1 MVALSSK
8 SNTGF
13 ISGSFPLQ
21 MCHFPSYSVTEH
33 FWKLLPC
40 YETLNSGRCS
50 SLLGQMQTAHL
61 WMTEVQ
67 ISVTPT
73 SPLPEACAFRVHP
86 ECKCL

>member
-21 MCHFPSYSVTEH
+21 MRHFLSYSVAEH

-40 YETLNSGRCS
+40 YETLDSGRCS
-50 SLLGQMQTAHL
+50 SLLG
-61 WMTEVQ
+61 
-67 ISVTPT
+67 
-73 SPLPEACAFRVHP
+73 
-86 ECKCL
+86 

>member
-50 SLLGQMQTAHL
+50 SLLGQMQTAH
-61 WMTEVQ
+61 
-67 ISVTPT
+67 SGTPVDDR
-73 SPLPEACAFRVHP
+73 SADLSYAHFPSA
-86 ECKCL
+86 